1 MVEDDLQTYGSG
13 LIIEYLACKEQAVI
27 LCQNQLQALHIN
39 GDS

>member
-1 MVEDDLQTYGSG
+1 MIFRHEKV
-13 LIIEYLACKEQAVI
+13 LIIEYLASKEQAVI